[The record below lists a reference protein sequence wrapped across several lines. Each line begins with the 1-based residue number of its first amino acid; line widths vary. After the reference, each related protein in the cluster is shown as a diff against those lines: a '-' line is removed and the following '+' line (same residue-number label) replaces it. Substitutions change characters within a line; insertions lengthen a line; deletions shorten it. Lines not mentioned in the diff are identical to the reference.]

1 MAFSPLSPH
10 FVRHLPRRGRQA
22 VSFRNHFLTCPT
34 GEGVSECNELTEGE
48 INLKYSL
55 HFLSK
60 DTLMRNSSKIIFMIC
75 SILLISG
82 ICLRLALPS
91 STPLRLPQP
100 TPTQSI
106 LLLPLDSRPVCSTM
120 VQKLGALAGLNVILP
135 PKACLDNYRT
145 PSDRQKLLQW
155 LQINQ
160 SKYDYSIISA
170 DNLLH
175 GGLLAARMN
184 TATPTEEDAL
194 LKHLQQLSPAKQQAI
209 FSVIPRLL
217 VSDQLLPDRWYQY
230 QLMRYSQLADMVRI
244 TGSFALTQELRR
256 TEAKIPAKVLDKYRS
271 RYQQSDRFN
280 LGLLQLATDDRQIT
294 FGQDDASPIG
304 LPHAS
309 AVKIQSSIAA
319 QKLQQQAQLTYG
331 ADEIASLLL
340 TRYYLQQS
348 SWQPKVYLH
357 YTSPKAE
364 GADMPYMAVC
374 VGAALRNQL
383 KLMGASEASTP
394 DSADL
399 ICYVNCGNDDFRP
412 SAKQAQE
419 LQQMLDKGYKVAL
432 IDSSAN
438 FEAEELM
445 LPQLL
450 ANNVQ
455 INKLAAY
462 AAWNTF
468 SNSSGTALAQG
479 LLFCGR
485 LRQLQT
491 AGADTERLAALY
503 AANLNF
509 TAERILED
517 YYYQKLVHP
526 KLRQK
531 LEAFGINPVEL
542 ASEDKTKTEQYI
554 QGKLSLQAY
563 KLLHDNL
570 GRTPFYQ
577 QNGHSYYLR
586 DLSVG
591 TKLPWARIFEVE
603 LQVWTDTGV
612 KTE

>member
-1 MAFSPLSPH
+1 
-10 FVRHLPRRGRQA
+10 
-22 VSFRNHFLTCPT
+22 
-34 GEGVSECNELTEGE
+34 
-48 INLKYSL
+48 
-55 HFLSK
+55 
-60 DTLMRNSSKIIFMIC
+60 MRNSSKIIFIIC
-75 SILLISG
+75 TIMLISG

-91 STPLRLPQP
+91 SIPLRLAQP
-100 TPTQSI
+100 TPTQSV

-135 PKACLDNYRT
+135 PKSYLDNYQT
-145 PSDRQKLLQW
+145 PSGRQKLFPW
-155 LQINQ
+155 LQKNQ
-160 SKYDYSIISA
+160 PFYDYSIISA

-175 GGLLAARMN
+175 GGLLAARRN
-184 TATPTEEDAL
+184 TATPSEEDEL
-194 LKHLQQLSPAKQQAI
+194 LKQLRQLPITRQQAI

-230 QLMRYSQLADMVRI
+230 QLMRYSQLADIVRI

-280 LGLLQLATDDRQIT
+280 MGLLTLATDDRRIT

-304 LPHAS
+304 HAS
-309 AVKIQSSIAA
+309 AVKLQSSIAA
-319 QKLQQQAQLTYG
+319 KKLQQQAQLTYG

-340 TRYYLQQS
+340 VRYYLQQS
-348 SWQPKVYLH
+348 NWQPKVYLH
-357 YTSPKAE
+357 YASPKAE

-383 KLMGASEASTP
+383 KLIGASEVSTP

-419 LQQMLDKGYKVAL
+419 LQQMLNQGYRVAL
-432 IDSSAN
+432 VDSSAN
-438 FEAEELM
+438 FEAEELL

-450 ANNVQ
+450 ANNVP

-491 AGADTERLAALY
+491 AGADPERLAALF

-526 KLRQK
+526 QLRQN

-542 ASEDKTKTEQYI
+542 DSEDKTATEQYI

-577 QNGHSYYLR
+577 QNGQSYYLR

-591 TKLPWARIFEVE
+591 AKLPWARIFEAE
-603 LQVWTDTGV
+603 LQVWTHTGV

>member
-1 MAFSPLSPH
+1 
-10 FVRHLPRRGRQA
+10 
-22 VSFRNHFLTCPT
+22 
-34 GEGVSECNELTEGE
+34 
-48 INLKYSL
+48 
-55 HFLSK
+55 
-60 DTLMRNSSKIIFMIC
+60 MRNSSKIIFIIC
-75 SILLISG
+75 SIMLISG

-91 STPLRLPQP
+91 STPLRLKQQP
-100 TPTQSI
+100 PTQSI

-120 VQKLGALAGLNVILP
+120 VQKLGTLAGLNVILP

-155 LQINQ
+155 LQTNQ
-160 SKYDYSIISA
+160 PLYNYSIISA

-194 LKHLQQLSPAKQQAI
+194 LKQLQQFAPAKQQAI

-230 QLMRYSQLADMVRI
+230 QLMRYSQLADIVRI

-280 LGLLQLATDDRQIT
+280 MGLLKLATDDRRIT

-309 AVKIQSSIAA
+309 AVKLQSSIAA

-340 TRYYLQQS
+340 VRYYLQQS
-348 SWQPKVYLH
+348 NWQPKVYLH
-357 YTSPKAE
+357 YASPKAE
-364 GADMPYMAVC
+364 SADMPYMAVC

-383 KLMGASEASTP
+383 KLIGASEVSTP

-432 IDSSAN
+432 TAAPTLKQKSCCCRSFWHTTYKSISSPPTPPGTPSAIRQ
-438 FEAEELM
+438 A
-445 LPQLL
+445 LPWHRDCFS
-450 ANNVQ
+450 
-455 INKLAAY
+455 AA
-462 AAWNTF
+462 ACV
-468 SNSSGTALAQG
+468 S
-479 LLFCGR
+479 C
-485 LRQLQT
+485 RQ
-491 AGADTERLAALY
+491 
-503 AANLNF
+503 
-509 TAERILED
+509 
-517 YYYQKLVHP
+517 
-526 KLRQK
+526 
-531 LEAFGINPVEL
+531 
-542 ASEDKTKTEQYI
+542 
-554 QGKLSLQAY
+554 QA
-563 KLLHDNL
+563 
-570 GRTPFYQ
+570 RTPSGWQ
-577 QNGHSYYLR
+577 HS
-586 DLSVG
+586 S
-591 TKLPWARIFEVE
+591 LP
-603 LQVWTDTGV
+603 T
-612 KTE
+612 

>member
-1 MAFSPLSPH
+1 
-10 FVRHLPRRGRQA
+10 
-22 VSFRNHFLTCPT
+22 
-34 GEGVSECNELTEGE
+34 
-48 INLKYSL
+48 
-55 HFLSK
+55 
-60 DTLMRNSSKIIFMIC
+60 MRNSSKIIFIIC
-75 SILLISG
+75 TIMLISG

-91 STPLRLPQP
+91 SIPLKLKQP

-135 PKACLDNYRT
+135 PKSYLDNYQT
-145 PSDRQKLLQW
+145 PSDRQKLFPW
-155 LQINQ
+155 LQKNQ
-160 SKYDYSIISA
+160 PLYDYSIISA

-194 LKHLQQLSPAKQQAI
+194 LEQMRQLAPAKQQAI

-256 TEAKIPAKVLDKYRS
+256 TGAKIPPKVLEKYRS

-280 LGLLQLATDDRQIT
+280 LGLLKLATDDRRIT

-309 AVKIQSSIAA
+309 AVRLQSSIAA
-319 QKLQQQAQLTYG
+319 QKMQQQAQLTYG

-340 TRYYLQQS
+340 VRYYLQQS
-348 SWQPKVYLH
+348 NWQPKVYLKYASAH
-357 YTSPKAE
+357 SE

-374 VGAALRNQL
+374 VGAALHNQL
-383 KLMGASEASTP
+383 QLIGATEVTTP
-394 DSADL
+394 AAADL
-399 ICYVNCGNDDFRP
+399 ICYINCGNDDYRP

-419 LQQMLDKGYKVAL
+419 IQQLLNQGYKVAL

-438 FEAEELM
+438 FEAEELL

-450 ANNVQ
+450 AHNVQ
-455 INKLAAY
+455 INRLAAY

-485 LRQLQT
+485 LRQLLA
-491 AGADTERLAALY
+491 AGADIERLAALY

-526 KLRQK
+526 PLRQT
-531 LEAFGINPVEL
+531 LEAFGTNPVEL
-542 ASEDKTKTEQYI
+542 DSEDKTATEQYI

-563 KLLHDNL
+563 RLLHDNL

-577 QNGHSYYLR
+577 QNGQRYYLR

-591 TKLPWARIFEVE
+591 VKLPWARIFEAE
-603 LQVWTDTGV
+603 LQVCTHTGV

>member
-1 MAFSPLSPH
+1 M
-10 FVRHLPRRGRQA
+10 
-22 VSFRNHFLTCPT
+22 
-34 GEGVSECNELTEGE
+34 
-48 INLKYSL
+48 
-55 HFLSK
+55 
-60 DTLMRNSSKIIFMIC
+60 
-75 SILLISG
+75 LISG

-91 STPLRLPQP
+91 SIPLKLKQP

-135 PKACLDNYRT
+135 PKSYLDNYQT
-145 PSDRQKLLQW
+145 PSDRQKLFPW
-155 LQINQ
+155 LQKNQ
-160 SKYDYSIISA
+160 PLCDYSIISA

-184 TATPTEEDAL
+184 TATPSEEDEL
-194 LKHLQQLSPAKQQAI
+194 LKHLQELSATKRQAI

-256 TEAKIPAKVLDKYRS
+256 TEAKIPPKVLEKYRS

-280 LGLLQLATDDRQIT
+280 LGLLRLAADNILIT

-309 AVKIQSSIAA
+309 AARLQSSIAA
-319 QKLQQQAQLTYG
+319 QQKQKQAQLTYG
-331 ADEIASLLL
+331 ADEIAALLL
-340 TRYYLQQS
+340 TRYYMQQS
-348 SWQPKVYLH
+348 GWQPRVYLKYASAH
-357 YTSPKAE
+357 SE

-383 KLMGASEASTP
+383 QLIGATEVTTP
-394 DSADL
+394 AAADL
-399 ICYVNCGNDDFRP
+399 ICYVNCGNDDYRP

-419 LQQMLDKGYKVAL
+419 IQQLLNQGYKVAL
-432 IDSSAN
+432 VDSSAN
-438 FEAEELM
+438 FEAEELL

-450 ANNVQ
+450 AHNVQ
-455 INKLAAY
+455 INRLAAY

-526 KLRQK
+526 PLRQT
-531 LEAFGINPVEL
+531 LESFGTNPVEL
-542 ASEDKTKTEQYI
+542 SSADKTATEQYI

-563 KLLHDNL
+563 RLLHDNL

-577 QNGHSYYLR
+577 QNGQSYYLR

-591 TKLPWARIFEVE
+591 AKLPWARIFEVE
-603 LQVWTDTGV
+603 LQVWTDMGV

>member
-1 MAFSPLSPH
+1 
-10 FVRHLPRRGRQA
+10 
-22 VSFRNHFLTCPT
+22 
-34 GEGVSECNELTEGE
+34 
-48 INLKYSL
+48 
-55 HFLSK
+55 
-60 DTLMRNSSKIIFMIC
+60 MRNSSKTIFIICTIM
-75 SILLISG
+75 LISG

-91 STPLRLPQP
+91 STPLRLKQQP
-100 TPTQSI
+100 PTQSI

-155 LQINQ
+155 LQTNQ
-160 SKYDYSIISA
+160 PKYDYSIISA

-175 GGLLAARMN
+175 GGLLSARMN
-184 TATPTEEDAL
+184 TATPSEEDEL
-194 LKHLQQLSPAKQQAI
+194 LEQLPITRQQAI

-256 TEAKIPAKVLDKYRS
+256 TEAKIPPKVLEKYRS

-280 LGLLQLATDDRQIT
+280 LGLLKLATDDRRIT

-309 AVKIQSSIAA
+309 AVRLQSSIAA
-319 QKLQQQAQLTYG
+319 QKMQQQAQLTYG

-340 TRYYLQQS
+340 VRYYLQQS
-348 SWQPKVYLH
+348 NWQPKVYL
-357 YTSPKAE
+357 YYASPKAE
-364 GADMPYMAVC
+364 SADMPYMAVC

-399 ICYVNCGNDDFRP
+399 ICYINCGNDDFRP

-419 LQQMLDKGYKVAL
+419 LKQMLDQGYKVAL

-438 FEAEELM
+438 FEAEELL

-450 ANNVQ
+450 AHNVQ
-455 INKLAAY
+455 INRLAAY

-485 LRQLQT
+485 LRQLQA
-491 AGADTERLAALY
+491 AGAAADQLAALY

-526 KLRQK
+526 QLRQT
-531 LEAFGINPVEL
+531 LEAFGTNPVEL
-542 ASEDKTKTEQYI
+542 DSEDKTATEQYI

-563 KLLHDNL
+563 RLLHDNL

-577 QNGHSYYLR
+577 QNGQSYYLR

-591 TKLPWARIFEVE
+591 AKLPWARIFEVE
-603 LQVWTDTGV
+603 LQVWTHTGV

>member
-1 MAFSPLSPH
+1 
-10 FVRHLPRRGRQA
+10 
-22 VSFRNHFLTCPT
+22 
-34 GEGVSECNELTEGE
+34 
-48 INLKYSL
+48 
-55 HFLSK
+55 
-60 DTLMRNSSKIIFMIC
+60 MRNSSKIIFIIC

-91 STPLRLPQP
+91 STPLRLTQP

-145 PSDRQKLLQW
+145 PSDRQKLLKW
-155 LQINQ
+155 LQTNQ
-160 SKYDYSIISA
+160 AKYDYSIISA

-184 TATPTEEDAL
+184 TATPAEEDAL
-194 LKHLQQLSPAKQQAI
+194 LKQLQQLSPTKQQAI

-280 LGLLQLATDDRQIT
+280 LGLLKLATDNRQIT

-309 AVKIQSSIAA
+309 AVRLQSSIAA

-348 SWQPKVYLH
+348 GWQTKVYLH
-357 YTSPKAE
+357 YASPQAE

-383 KLMGASEASTP
+383 KLIGASEVSTP

-399 ICYVNCGNDDFRP
+399 ICYINCGNDDFRP
-412 SAKQAQE
+412 SAKQALE

-432 IDSSAN
+432 VDSSAN
-438 FEAEELM
+438 FEAEELL

-450 ANNVQ
+450 AHNVQ

-485 LRQLQT
+485 LRQLQA
-491 AGADTERLAALY
+491 AGAAADRLAALY

-526 KLRQK
+526 KLRQT
-531 LEAFGINPVEL
+531 LESFSTNPVEL
-542 ASEDKTKTEQYI
+542 DSEDKTATEQYI
-554 QGKLSLQAY
+554 QGKLSLQSY

-577 QNGHSYYLR
+577 QNGQSYYLS

-591 TKLPWARIFEVE
+591 AKLPWARIFEAE
-603 LQVWTDTGV
+603 LQVWTHTGL

>member
-1 MAFSPLSPH
+1 M
-10 FVRHLPRRGRQA
+10 
-22 VSFRNHFLTCPT
+22 
-34 GEGVSECNELTEGE
+34 
-48 INLKYSL
+48 
-55 HFLSK
+55 
-60 DTLMRNSSKIIFMIC
+60 
-75 SILLISG
+75 LISG

-91 STPLRLPQP
+91 STPLRLTQQP
-100 TPTQSI
+100 PTQSI

-135 PKACLDNYRT
+135 PKTCLDNYRT

-155 LQINQ
+155 LQTNQ
-160 SKYDYSIISA
+160 PKYDYSIISA

-184 TATPTEEDAL
+184 TATPAEEDAL
-194 LKHLQQLSPAKQQAI
+194 LKQLQQLSPTKQQAI

-280 LGLLQLATDDRQIT
+280 LGLLKLATDARQIT

-309 AVKIQSSIAA
+309 AVRLQSSIAA

-348 SWQPKVYLH
+348 GWQPKVYLH
-357 YTSPKAE
+357 YTSSKAE

-383 KLMGASEASTP
+383 KLIGASEASTP

-399 ICYVNCGNDDFRP
+399 ICYINCGNDDFRP

-419 LQQMLDKGYKVAL
+419 LQQMLDQGYKVAL

-438 FEAEELM
+438 FEAEELL

-450 ANNVQ
+450 AHNVQ

-485 LRQLQT
+485 LRQLQA
-491 AGADTERLAALY
+491 AGAAADRLAALF

-526 KLRQK
+526 QLRQK

-542 ASEDKTKTEQYI
+542 DSEDKTATEQYI

-577 QNGHSYYLR
+577 QNGQSYYLS

-591 TKLPWARIFEVE
+591 AKLPWARIFEVE

>member
-1 MAFSPLSPH
+1 
-10 FVRHLPRRGRQA
+10 
-22 VSFRNHFLTCPT
+22 
-34 GEGVSECNELTEGE
+34 
-48 INLKYSL
+48 
-55 HFLSK
+55 
-60 DTLMRNSSKIIFMIC
+60 MRNLSKIIFIIC
-75 SILLISG
+75 TIMLISG
-82 ICLRLALPS
+82 IYLRLSLPS
-91 STPLRLPQP
+91 STPLKLAQP
-100 TPTQSI
+100 KATQSV

-120 VQKLGALAGLNVILP
+120 VQKLGALADLNVILP
-135 PKACLDNYRT
+135 PKSYLDNYQT
-145 PSDRQKLLQW
+145 PSDRQKLFQW
-155 LQINQ
+155 LQTNQ
-160 SKYDYSIISA
+160 LLCDYSIISA

-184 TATPTEEDAL
+184 TATPSEEDEL
-194 LKHLQQLSPAKQQAI
+194 LKHLQELSATKRQAI

-230 QLMRYSQLADMVRI
+230 QLMRYSQLADMLRI

-256 TEAKIPAKVLDKYRS
+256 TEAKIPPKVLEKYRS

-280 LGLLQLATDDRQIT
+280 LGLLRLAADNILIT

-309 AVKIQSSIAA
+309 AARLQSSIAA
-319 QKLQQQAQLTYG
+319 QQKQKQAQLTYG
-331 ADEIASLLL
+331 ADEIAVLLL
-340 TRYYLQQS
+340 TRYYMQQS
-348 SWQPKVYLH
+348 GWQPRVYLKYASAH
-357 YTSPKAE
+357 SE

-383 KLMGASEASTP
+383 QLIGATEVTTP
-394 DSADL
+394 AAADL
-399 ICYVNCGNDDFRP
+399 ICYVNCGNDDYRP

-419 LQQMLDKGYKVAL
+419 IQQLLNQGYKVAL
-432 IDSSAN
+432 VDSSAN
-438 FEAEELM
+438 FEAEELL

-455 INKLAAY
+455 VNKLAAY

-485 LRQLQT
+485 LRQLQA
-491 AGADTERLAALY
+491 AGADTERLVALF

-526 KLRQK
+526 QLRQK

-542 ASEDKTKTEQYI
+542 DSEDKTATEQYI

-577 QNGHSYYLR
+577 QNGQSYYLR

-591 TKLPWARIFEVE
+591 AKLPWARIFEVE

>member
-1 MAFSPLSPH
+1 
-10 FVRHLPRRGRQA
+10 
-22 VSFRNHFLTCPT
+22 
-34 GEGVSECNELTEGE
+34 
-48 INLKYSL
+48 
-55 HFLSK
+55 
-60 DTLMRNSSKIIFMIC
+60 MRNLSKIILIIC
-75 SILLISG
+75 SILLVTG
-82 ICLRLALPS
+82 LCLHQALPS
-91 STPLRLPQP
+91 SIPLKLKQP

-135 PKACLDNYRT
+135 PKSYLDNYQT
-145 PSDRQKLLQW
+145 PSDRQKLFPW
-155 LQINQ
+155 LQKNQ
-160 SKYDYSIISA
+160 PLYDCSIISA
-170 DNLLH
+170 DNLLY

-184 TATPTEEDAL
+184 TATPSEEDAL
-194 LKHLQQLSPAKQQAI
+194 LKQLQELPRTRQQAI

-217 VSDQLLPDRWYQY
+217 VSDQLLPDRCYQY
-230 QLMRYSQLADMVRI
+230 QLMRYSQLADIVRI

-271 RYQQSDRFN
+271 RYQQSDHFN
-280 LGLLQLATDDRQIT
+280 MGLLTLATDDRRIT

-309 AVKIQSSIAA
+309 AVKLQSSIAA
-319 QKLQQQAQLTYG
+319 KKLQQQAQLTYG

-340 TRYYLQQS
+340 VRYYLQQS
-348 SWQPKVYLH
+348 NWQPNVYLH
-357 YTSPKAE
+357 YASPKAE
-364 GADMPYMAVC
+364 SADMPYMAVC

-383 KLMGASEASTP
+383 KLIGASEVSTP

-419 LQQMLDKGYKVAL
+419 LQQMLDQGYRVAL
-432 IDSSAN
+432 VDSSAN
-438 FEAEELM
+438 FEAEELL

-450 ANNVQ
+450 ANNVP

-491 AGADTERLAALY
+491 AGAAPERLAALF

-526 KLRQK
+526 QLRQT
-531 LEAFGINPVEL
+531 LEAFGTNPVEL
-542 ASEDKTKTEQYI
+542 DSEDKTATEQYI

-570 GRTPFYQ
+570 GRTSFYQ
-577 QNGHSYYLR
+577 QNGQSYYLR

-591 TKLPWARIFEVE
+591 AKLPWARIFEVE
-603 LQVWTDTGV
+603 LQVWTHTGV

>member
-1 MAFSPLSPH
+1 
-10 FVRHLPRRGRQA
+10 
-22 VSFRNHFLTCPT
+22 
-34 GEGVSECNELTEGE
+34 
-48 INLKYSL
+48 
-55 HFLSK
+55 
-60 DTLMRNSSKIIFMIC
+60 MRNSSKIIFIIC

-91 STPLRLPQP
+91 STPLRLKQP
-100 TPTQSI
+100 APTQSI

-155 LQINQ
+155 LQTNQ
-160 SKYDYSIISA
+160 PKYDYSIISA

-184 TATPTEEDAL
+184 TATPSEEDEL
-194 LKHLQQLSPAKQQAI
+194 LEQLPITRQQAI

-256 TEAKIPAKVLDKYRS
+256 TEAKIPPKVLEKYRS

-280 LGLLQLATDDRQIT
+280 LGLLKLATDDRRIT

-309 AVKIQSSIAA
+309 AVKLQSSIAA

-340 TRYYLQQS
+340 VRYYLQQS
-348 SWQPKVYLH
+348 NWQPKVYLH
-357 YTSPKAE
+357 YASPKAE

-383 KLMGASEASTP
+383 KLIGASEVSTP

-419 LQQMLDKGYKVAL
+419 LQQMLDQDYKVAL
-432 IDSSAN
+432 IDSSTN
-438 FEAEELM
+438 FEAEELL

-450 ANNVQ
+450 ANNVP

-491 AGADTERLAALY
+491 AGADPERLAALF

-526 KLRQK
+526 QLRQT
-531 LEAFGINPVEL
+531 LEAFGTNPVEL
-542 ASEDKTKTEQYI
+542 DSEDKTATEQYI

-577 QNGHSYYLR
+577 QNGQSYYLR

-591 TKLPWARIFEVE
+591 AKLPWARIFEVE

>member
-1 MAFSPLSPH
+1 M
-10 FVRHLPRRGRQA
+10 
-22 VSFRNHFLTCPT
+22 
-34 GEGVSECNELTEGE
+34 
-48 INLKYSL
+48 
-55 HFLSK
+55 
-60 DTLMRNSSKIIFMIC
+60 
-75 SILLISG
+75 LISG

-91 STPLRLPQP
+91 SIPLKLKQP

-135 PKACLDNYRT
+135 PKSYLDNYQT
-145 PSDRQKLLQW
+145 PSDRQKLFPW
-155 LQINQ
+155 LQKNQ
-160 SKYDYSIISA
+160 LLCDYSIISA

-184 TATPTEEDAL
+184 TATPSEEDEL
-194 LKHLQQLSPAKQQAI
+194 LKQLRQLPITRQQAI

-256 TEAKIPAKVLDKYRS
+256 TEAKIPPKVLEKYRS

-280 LGLLQLATDDRQIT
+280 LGLLKLATDDRRIT

-309 AVKIQSSIAA
+309 AVKLQSSIAA
-319 QKLQQQAQLTYG
+319 QKLQQQAQFTYG

-340 TRYYLQQS
+340 VRYYLQQS
-348 SWQPKVYLH
+348 NWQPKVYLH
-357 YTSPKAE
+357 YASPKAE
-364 GADMPYMAVC
+364 GTDMPYMAVC

-383 KLMGASEASTP
+383 QLLGATEVTTP
-394 DSADL
+394 AAADL
-399 ICYVNCGNDDFRP
+399 ICYINCGNDDYRP

-419 LQQMLDKGYKVAL
+419 IQQLLDQGYKVAL

-438 FEAEELM
+438 FEAEELL

-450 ANNVQ
+450 ANNVP

-491 AGADTERLAALY
+491 AGADTERLAALF

-526 KLRQK
+526 QLRQK

-542 ASEDKTKTEQYI
+542 DSEDKTATEQYI

-577 QNGHSYYLR
+577 QNGQSYYLR

-591 TKLPWARIFEVE
+591 AKLPWARIFEVE
-603 LQVWTDTGV
+603 LQVWTHTGV

>member
-1 MAFSPLSPH
+1 
-10 FVRHLPRRGRQA
+10 
-22 VSFRNHFLTCPT
+22 
-34 GEGVSECNELTEGE
+34 
-48 INLKYSL
+48 
-55 HFLSK
+55 
-60 DTLMRNSSKIIFMIC
+60 MRNSSKKILIIC
-75 SILLISG
+75 SILLVAG
-82 ICLRLALPS
+82 ICLRLSLPS
-91 STPLRLPQP
+91 STPHQLKQP
-100 TPTQSI
+100 EPTQSI

-135 PKACLDNYRT
+135 PKSYLDNYQT
-145 PSDRQKLLQW
+145 PSDRQKLFKW
-155 LQINQ
+155 LQTNQ
-160 SKYDYSIISA
+160 PSYDYSIISA

-184 TATPTEEDAL
+184 TATPAAEDSL
-194 LKHLQQLSPAKQQAI
+194 LQNLQQLSTTKQQAI

-256 TEAKIPAKVLDKYRS
+256 TEAKIPVKVLDKYRS

-280 LGLLQLATDDRQIT
+280 LGLLRLATDNRLIT

-309 AVKIQSSIAA
+309 AVRLQSSITA
-319 QKLQQQAQLTYG
+319 QQKQKQAQLTYG
-331 ADEIASLLL
+331 ADEIAALLL

-348 SWQPKVYLH
+348 GWQPKIYLQ
-357 YTSPKAE
+357 YASPHTEA
-364 GADMPYMAVC
+364 ADMPYMAVC
-374 VGAALRNQL
+374 VGAALRKQL
-383 KLMGASEASTP
+383 KLIGASEVSTP
-394 DSADL
+394 DIADL
-399 ICYVNCGNDDFRP
+399 ICYINCGNDDYRP

-419 LQQMLDKGYKVAL
+419 IQQLLDQGYKVAL
-432 IDSSAN
+432 VDSSAN
-438 FEAEELM
+438 FEAEELL

-450 ANNVQ
+450 AHNVQ
-455 INKLAAY
+455 INRLAAY

-485 LRQLQT
+485 LRQLQA

-526 KLRQK
+526 PLRQT
-531 LEAFGINPVEL
+531 LESFGTNPVEL
-542 ASEDKTKTEQYI
+542 SSADKTATEQYI

-563 KLLHDNL
+563 RLLHDNL

-577 QNGHSYYLR
+577 QNGQSYYLR

-591 TKLPWARIFEVE
+591 AKLPWARIFEVE
-603 LQVWTDTGV
+603 LQVWTYTGV

>member
-1 MAFSPLSPH
+1 
-10 FVRHLPRRGRQA
+10 
-22 VSFRNHFLTCPT
+22 
-34 GEGVSECNELTEGE
+34 
-48 INLKYSL
+48 
-55 HFLSK
+55 
-60 DTLMRNSSKIIFMIC
+60 MRNSSKIILTIC
-75 SILLISG
+75 SILLVAG
-82 ICLRLALPS
+82 ICLRLSLPS
-91 STPLRLPQP
+91 STPYQLKQP
-100 TPTQSI
+100 EATQSV

-120 VQKLGALAGLNVILP
+120 VQKLGTLTGLNVILP
-135 PKACLDNYRT
+135 PKSYLDNYQT
-145 PSDRQKLLQW
+145 PSDRQKLFQW
-155 LQINQ
+155 LQTNQ
-160 SKYDYSIISA
+160 LLCDYSIISA

-184 TATPTEEDAL
+184 TATPSEEDEL
-194 LKHLQQLSPAKQQAI
+194 LKQLQELPITKQQAI

-280 LGLLQLATDDRQIT
+280 LGLLKLATDDRQIT

-309 AVKIQSSIAA
+309 AVRLQSNITA
-319 QKLQQQAQLTYG
+319 QQKQAQLTYG
-331 ADEIASLLL
+331 ADEIAALLL

-348 SWQPKVYLH
+348 GWQPRVYLH
-357 YTSPKAE
+357 YASPEAE

-383 KLMGASEASTP
+383 QLLGATEVTTP
-394 DSADL
+394 AAADL
-399 ICYVNCGNDDFRP
+399 ICYINCGNDDYRP
-412 SAKQAQE
+412 SAKQAQKI
-419 LQQMLDKGYKVAL
+419 QQLLDQGYKVAL
-432 IDSSAN
+432 VDSSAN
-438 FEAEELM
+438 FEAEELL

-450 ANNVQ
+450 AHNVQ
-455 INKLAAY
+455 INRLAAY

-485 LRQLQT
+485 LRQLQ
-491 AGADTERLAALY
+491 AADADTDRLAALY

-526 KLRQK
+526 KLRQT
-531 LEAFGINPVEL
+531 LEAFGTNPVEL
-542 ASEDKTKTEQYI
+542 DSEDKTATEQYI

-577 QNGHSYYLR
+577 QNGQSYYLR

-591 TKLPWARIFEVE
+591 IKLPWARIFEVE
-603 LQVWTDTGV
+603 LQVWTHTGV

>member
-1 MAFSPLSPH
+1 
-10 FVRHLPRRGRQA
+10 
-22 VSFRNHFLTCPT
+22 
-34 GEGVSECNELTEGE
+34 
-48 INLKYSL
+48 
-55 HFLSK
+55 
-60 DTLMRNSSKIIFMIC
+60 MRNSSKILFIIC

-82 ICLRLALPS
+82 ICLRLSLPS
-91 STPLRLPQP
+91 STPLQLAQP
-100 TPTQSI
+100 TPMQSV

-120 VQKLGALAGLNVILP
+120 VQKLGTLAGLNVILP
-135 PKACLDNYRT
+135 PKSYLDNYQT
-145 PSDRQKLLQW
+145 PSDRQKLFPW
-155 LQINQ
+155 LQKNQ
-160 SKYDYSIISA
+160 PLCDYSIISA

-175 GGLLAARMN
+175 GGLLATRMN
-184 TATPTEEDAL
+184 TATPSEEDEL
-194 LKHLQQLSPAKQQAI
+194 LKQLRQLPITRQQAI

-230 QLMRYSQLADMVRI
+230 QLMRYSQLADIVRI

-256 TEAKIPAKVLDKYRS
+256 TEAKIPPKVLEKYRS

-280 LGLLQLATDDRQIT
+280 IGLLTLATDDRRIT

-309 AVKIQSSIAA
+309 AVKLQSSIAA

-340 TRYYLQQS
+340 VRYYLQQS
-348 SWQPKVYLH
+348 NWQPKVYLH
-357 YTSPKAE
+357 YASPKAE
-364 GADMPYMAVC
+364 SADMPYMAVC

-383 KLMGASEASTP
+383 KLIGASEVSTP

-419 LQQMLDKGYKVAL
+419 LQQMLNQGYRVAL
-432 IDSSAN
+432 VDSSAN
-438 FEAEELM
+438 FEAKELL

-450 ANNVQ
+450 ANNVP

-485 LRQLQT
+485 LRQLQA
-491 AGADTERLAALY
+491 AGAAADQLAALY

-526 KLRQK
+526 PLRQT
-531 LEAFGINPVEL
+531 LESFGTNPVEL
-542 ASEDKTKTEQYI
+542 DSEDKTATGQYI

-570 GRTPFYQ
+570 GRTPFYR

-591 TKLPWARIFEVE
+591 AKLPWARIFEAE
-603 LQVWTDTGV
+603 LQVWTHTGV
-612 KTE
+612 TAE

>member
-1 MAFSPLSPH
+1 
-10 FVRHLPRRGRQA
+10 
-22 VSFRNHFLTCPT
+22 
-34 GEGVSECNELTEGE
+34 
-48 INLKYSL
+48 
-55 HFLSK
+55 
-60 DTLMRNSSKIIFMIC
+60 MRNSSKIIFIVC
-75 SILLISG
+75 SILLIAG
-82 ICLRLALPS
+82 ICLRLSLPS
-91 STPLRLPQP
+91 STPLKLAQP
-100 TPTQSI
+100 KATQSI

-120 VQKLGALAGLNVILP
+120 VQKLGALASLNVILP
-135 PKACLDNYRT
+135 PKSYLDNYQT
-145 PSDRQKLLQW
+145 PSDRQKLFQW
-155 LQINQ
+155 LQTNQ
-160 SKYDYSIISA
+160 PLYDYSIISA

-184 TATPTEEDAL
+184 TATPKEEDEL
-194 LKHLQQLSPAKQQAI
+194 LKHLQELSATKRQAI

-244 TGSFALTQELRR
+244 TGSFAPTQELRR
-256 TEAKIPAKVLDKYRS
+256 TEAKIPAKVLDKYRG

-280 LGLLQLATDDRQIT
+280 LGLLKLATVDRQIT

-309 AVKIQSSIAA
+309 AVKLQSNIAA
-319 QKLQQQAQLTYG
+319 QKQKQAQLTYG
-331 ADEIASLLL
+331 ADEIAALLL

-348 SWQPKVYLH
+348 GWQPRVYLKYASAH
-357 YTSPKAE
+357 SE

-383 KLMGASEASTP
+383 QLIGATEVTTP
-394 DSADL
+394 AAADL
-399 ICYVNCGNDDFRP
+399 ICYINCGNDDYRP

-419 LQQMLDKGYKVAL
+419 IQQLLDQGYKVAL
-432 IDSSAN
+432 VDSSAN
-438 FEAEELM
+438 FEADELL

-450 ANNVQ
+450 AHNVQ
-455 INKLAAY
+455 INRLAAY

-485 LRQLQT
+485 LRQLQ
-491 AGADTERLAALY
+491 AADADTDRLAALY
-503 AANLNF
+503 AANLRF

-526 KLRQK
+526 PLRQT
-531 LEAFGINPVEL
+531 LESFGTNPVEL
-542 ASEDKTKTEQYI
+542 SSADKTATEQYI

-577 QNGHSYYLR
+577 QNGQSYYLR

-591 TKLPWARIFEVE
+591 IKLPWARIFEVE
-603 LQVWTDTGV
+603 LQVWTHTGV

>member
-1 MAFSPLSPH
+1 
-10 FVRHLPRRGRQA
+10 
-22 VSFRNHFLTCPT
+22 
-34 GEGVSECNELTEGE
+34 
-48 INLKYSL
+48 
-55 HFLSK
+55 
-60 DTLMRNSSKIIFMIC
+60 MRNSSKIIFIIC

-82 ICLRLALPS
+82 ICLRLSLPS
-91 STPLRLPQP
+91 STPLQLAQP
-100 TPTQSI
+100 KATQSV

-135 PKACLDNYRT
+135 PKSYLDNYQT
-145 PSDRQKLLQW
+145 PSDRQKLFPW
-155 LQINQ
+155 LQKNQ
-160 SKYDYSIISA
+160 LLCDYSIISA

-184 TATPTEEDAL
+184 TATPSEEDAL
-194 LKHLQQLSPAKQQAI
+194 LKHLQELSATKRQAI

-256 TEAKIPAKVLDKYRS
+256 TEAKIPPKVLEKYRS

-280 LGLLQLATDDRQIT
+280 LGLLKLATDDRRIT

-309 AVKIQSSIAA
+309 AVKLQSSIAA
-319 QKLQQQAQLTYG
+319 QKLQQQAQFTYG

-340 TRYYLQQS
+340 VRYYLQQS
-348 SWQPKVYLH
+348 NWQPKVYLH
-357 YTSPKAE
+357 YASPKAE

-383 KLMGASEASTP
+383 KLIGASEVSTP

-419 LQQMLDKGYKVAL
+419 LQQMLNQGYRVAL
-432 IDSSAN
+432 VDSSAN
-438 FEAEELM
+438 FEAEELL

-450 ANNVQ
+450 ANNVP

-491 AGADTERLAALY
+491 ADADPEQLSALF

-509 TAERILED
+509 TAEHILED

-526 KLRQK
+526 QLRQT
-531 LEAFGINPVEL
+531 LEAFGTNPVEL
-542 ASEDKTKTEQYI
+542 DSEDKTATEQYI

-577 QNGHSYYLR
+577 QNGQSYYLR

-591 TKLPWARIFEVE
+591 AKLPWARIFEVE
-603 LQVWTDTGV
+603 LQVWTYTGV

>member
-1 MAFSPLSPH
+1 
-10 FVRHLPRRGRQA
+10 
-22 VSFRNHFLTCPT
+22 
-34 GEGVSECNELTEGE
+34 
-48 INLKYSL
+48 
-55 HFLSK
+55 
-60 DTLMRNSSKIIFMIC
+60 MRNSSKIILIIC
-75 SILLISG
+75 SILLVTG
-82 ICLRLALPS
+82 LCLHQALPS
-91 STPLRLPQP
+91 SIPLRLAQP
-100 TPTQSI
+100 TPTQSV

-135 PKACLDNYRT
+135 PKSYLDNYQT
-145 PSDRQKLLQW
+145 PSDRQKLFPW
-155 LQINQ
+155 LQKNQ
-160 SKYDYSIISA
+160 PLYDYSIISA

-175 GGLLAARMN
+175 GGLLATRMN
-184 TATPTEEDAL
+184 TATPSEEDEL
-194 LKHLQQLSPAKQQAI
+194 LKQLRQLPITRQQAI

-230 QLMRYSQLADMVRI
+230 QLMRYSQLADIVRI

-280 LGLLQLATDDRQIT
+280 MGLLTLATNDRRIT

-309 AVKIQSSIAA
+309 AVKLQSSIAA

-340 TRYYLQQS
+340 VRYYLQQS
-348 SWQPKVYLH
+348 NWQPKVYLH
-357 YTSPKAE
+357 YASPKAE
-364 GADMPYMAVC
+364 SADMPYMAVC

-383 KLMGASEASTP
+383 KLIGASEVSTP

-419 LQQMLDKGYKVAL
+419 LQQMLNQGYRVAL
-432 IDSSAN
+432 VDSSAN
-438 FEAEELM
+438 FEAEELL

-450 ANNVQ
+450 ANNVP

-491 AGADTERLAALY
+491 AGADPERLAALF

-526 KLRQK
+526 QLRQT
-531 LEAFGINPVEL
+531 LEAFGTNPVEL
-542 ASEDKTKTEQYI
+542 DSEDKTATEQYI

-570 GRTPFYQ
+570 GRTSFYQ
-577 QNGHSYYLR
+577 QNGQSYYLR

-591 TKLPWARIFEVE
+591 AKLPWARIFEVE
-603 LQVWTDTGV
+603 LQVWTHTGV
-612 KTE
+612 TAE

>member
-1 MAFSPLSPH
+1 
-10 FVRHLPRRGRQA
+10 
-22 VSFRNHFLTCPT
+22 
-34 GEGVSECNELTEGE
+34 
-48 INLKYSL
+48 
-55 HFLSK
+55 
-60 DTLMRNSSKIIFMIC
+60 MRNSSKIIFIIC
-75 SILLISG
+75 TIMLISG

-91 STPLRLPQP
+91 SIPLKLKQP

-135 PKACLDNYRT
+135 PKACLDNYQT
-145 PSDRQKLLQW
+145 PSDRQKLFPW
-155 LQINQ
+155 LQKNQ
-160 SKYDYSIISA
+160 LLCDYSIISA

-184 TATPTEEDAL
+184 TATPSEEDEL
-194 LKHLQQLSPAKQQAI
+194 LKQLRHLPITRQQAI

-280 LGLLQLATDDRQIT
+280 LGLLKLATDDRRIT
-294 FGQDDASPIG
+294 FGQDDASLIG

-309 AVKIQSSIAA
+309 AVKLQSSIAA
-319 QKLQQQAQLTYG
+319 QKLQQQAQFTYG

-340 TRYYLQQS
+340 VRYYLQQS
-348 SWQPKVYLH
+348 NWQPKVYLH
-357 YTSPKAE
+357 YASPKAE

-383 KLMGASEASTP
+383 QLLGATEVTTP
-394 DSADL
+394 AAADL
-399 ICYVNCGNDDFRP
+399 ICYINCGNDDYRP

-419 LQQMLDKGYKVAL
+419 IQQLLNQGYKVAL

-438 FEAEELM
+438 FEAEELL

-450 ANNVQ
+450 AHNVQ
-455 INKLAAY
+455 INRLAAY

-485 LRQLQT
+485 LRQLQA

-526 KLRQK
+526 PLRQT

-542 ASEDKTKTEQYI
+542 DSEDKTATEQYI

-577 QNGHSYYLR
+577 QNGQSYYLR

-591 TKLPWARIFEVE
+591 AKLPWARIFEAE
-603 LQVWTDTGV
+603 LQVWTYTGV

>member
-1 MAFSPLSPH
+1 
-10 FVRHLPRRGRQA
+10 
-22 VSFRNHFLTCPT
+22 
-34 GEGVSECNELTEGE
+34 
-48 INLKYSL
+48 
-55 HFLSK
+55 
-60 DTLMRNSSKIIFMIC
+60 MRNSSKIIFIIC
-75 SILLISG
+75 TIMLISD
-82 ICLRLALPS
+82 IYLRLSLPS
-91 STPLRLPQP
+91 STPLQLAQP
-100 TPTQSI
+100 TSTQSV

-120 VQKLGALAGLNVILP
+120 VQKLGTLAGLNVILP
-135 PKACLDNYRT
+135 PKSYLDNYQT
-145 PSDRQKLLQW
+145 PSDRQKLFQW
-155 LQINQ
+155 LQTNQ
-160 SKYDYSIISA
+160 LLCDYSIISA

-184 TATPTEEDAL
+184 TATPSEEDEL
-194 LKHLQQLSPAKQQAI
+194 LKQLQELPITKQQAI

-280 LGLLQLATDDRQIT
+280 LGLLKLATDDRQIT

-309 AVKIQSSIAA
+309 AVRLQSSITA
-319 QKLQQQAQLTYG
+319 QQKQKQAQLTYG
-331 ADEIASLLL
+331 ADEIATMLL

-348 SWQPKVYLH
+348 GWQPKVYLH
-357 YTSPKAE
+357 YASPEAE
-364 GADMPYMAVC
+364 GTDMPYMAVC

-383 KLMGASEASTP
+383 KLMGASEVSTP

-399 ICYVNCGNDDFRP
+399 ICYVNCGNDDYRP

-419 LQQMLDKGYKVAL
+419 IQQLLDQGYKIAL
-432 IDSSAN
+432 VDSSAN
-438 FEAEELM
+438 FEAEELL

-455 INKLAAY
+455 VNKLAAY

-485 LRQLQT
+485 LRQLQ
-491 AGADTERLAALY
+491 AADADTDRLAALY

-526 KLRQK
+526 KLRQT
-531 LEAFGINPVEL
+531 LEAFGTNPVEL
-542 ASEDKTKTEQYI
+542 DSEDKTATEQYI

-577 QNGHSYYLR
+577 QNGQSYYLR

-591 TKLPWARIFEVE
+591 AKLPWARIFEAE
-603 LQVWTDTGV
+603 LQVWTHTGL

>member
-1 MAFSPLSPH
+1 
-10 FVRHLPRRGRQA
+10 
-22 VSFRNHFLTCPT
+22 
-34 GEGVSECNELTEGE
+34 
-48 INLKYSL
+48 
-55 HFLSK
+55 
-60 DTLMRNSSKIIFMIC
+60 MRNSSKIIFIIC

-82 ICLRLALPS
+82 ICLRLVLPS
-91 STPLRLPQP
+91 STPLRLKQQP
-100 TPTQSI
+100 PTQSI

-155 LQINQ
+155 LQTNQ
-160 SKYDYSIISA
+160 PKYDYSIISA

-175 GGLLAARMN
+175 GGLLSARMN
-184 TATPTEEDAL
+184 TATPSEEDEL
-194 LKHLQQLSPAKQQAI
+194 LEQLPITRQQAI

-256 TEAKIPAKVLDKYRS
+256 TEAKIPPKVLEKYRS

-280 LGLLQLATDDRQIT
+280 LGLLKLATDDRRIT

-309 AVKIQSSIAA
+309 AVKLQSSIAA

-340 TRYYLQQS
+340 VRYYLQQS
-348 SWQPKVYLH
+348 NWQPKVYLH
-357 YTSPKAE
+357 YASPKAE

-383 KLMGASEASTP
+383 KLIGASEVSTP

-419 LQQMLDKGYKVAL
+419 LQQMLDQDYKVAL
-432 IDSSAN
+432 IDSSTN
-438 FEAEELM
+438 FEAEELL

-450 ANNVQ
+450 ANNVP

-491 AGADTERLAALY
+491 AGADPERLATLF

-526 KLRQK
+526 QLRQT
-531 LEAFGINPVEL
+531 LEAFGTNPVEL
-542 ASEDKTKTEQYI
+542 DSEDKTATEQYI

-577 QNGHSYYLR
+577 QNGQSYYLR

-591 TKLPWARIFEVE
+591 AKLPWARIFEVE

>member
-1 MAFSPLSPH
+1 M
-10 FVRHLPRRGRQA
+10 
-22 VSFRNHFLTCPT
+22 
-34 GEGVSECNELTEGE
+34 
-48 INLKYSL
+48 
-55 HFLSK
+55 
-60 DTLMRNSSKIIFMIC
+60 
-75 SILLISG
+75 LISG

-91 STPLRLPQP
+91 STPLRLKQQP
-100 TPTQSI
+100 PTQSI

-155 LQINQ
+155 LQTNQ
-160 SKYDYSIISA
+160 PKYDYSIISA
-170 DNLLH
+170 V
-175 GGLLAARMN
+175 
-184 TATPTEEDAL
+184 
-194 LKHLQQLSPAKQQAI
+194 

-280 LGLLQLATDDRQIT
+280 LGMLKLATDDRRIT

-309 AVKIQSSIAA
+309 AVRLQSSIAA

-357 YTSPKAE
+357 YASPKAE

-383 KLMGASEASTP
+383 KLVGASEASTP

-399 ICYVNCGNDDFRP
+399 ICYINCGNDDFRP

-438 FEAEELM
+438 FEAEELL

-450 ANNVQ
+450 AHNVQ

-468 SNSSGTALAQG
+468 SNSSGSTLRCQPELHGRTYPRG
-479 LLFCGR
+479 LL
-485 LRQLQT
+485 LSK
-491 AGADTERLAALY
+491 AGASP
-503 AANLNF
+503 
-509 TAERILED
+509 TA
-517 YYYQKLVHP
+517 
-526 KLRQK
+526 
-531 LEAFGINPVEL
+531 
-542 ASEDKTKTEQYI
+542 TKIGSLWYKSRRAEQ
-554 QGKLSLQAY
+554 
-563 KLLHDNL
+563 
-570 GRTPFYQ
+570 R
-577 QNGHSYYLR
+577 R
-586 DLSVG
+586 
-591 TKLPWARIFEVE
+591 
-603 LQVWTDTGV
+603 
-612 KTE
+612 

>member
-1 MAFSPLSPH
+1 
-10 FVRHLPRRGRQA
+10 
-22 VSFRNHFLTCPT
+22 
-34 GEGVSECNELTEGE
+34 
-48 INLKYSL
+48 
-55 HFLSK
+55 
-60 DTLMRNSSKIIFMIC
+60 MRNSSKILFIIC
-75 SILLISG
+75 SIMLISG

-91 STPLRLPQP
+91 SIPLKLKQP

-135 PKACLDNYRT
+135 PKSYLDNYQT
-145 PSDRQKLLQW
+145 PSDRQKLFPW
-155 LQINQ
+155 LQKNQ
-160 SKYDYSIISA
+160 LLCDYSIISA

-184 TATPTEEDAL
+184 TATPSEEDEL
-194 LKHLQQLSPAKQQAI
+194 LKQLRQLPITRQQAI

-244 TGSFALTQELRR
+244 TDSFALTQELRR
-256 TEAKIPAKVLDKYRS
+256 TEAKIPPKVLEKYRS

-280 LGLLQLATDDRQIT
+280 LGLLKLATDDRRIT

-309 AVKIQSSIAA
+309 AVKLQSSIAA

-340 TRYYLQQS
+340 TRYYLEQS
-348 SWQPKVYLH
+348 NWQPKVYLH
-357 YTSPKAE
+357 YASPKAE

-383 KLMGASEASTP
+383 QLLGATEVTTP
-394 DSADL
+394 AAADL
-399 ICYVNCGNDDFRP
+399 ICYINCGNDDYRP

-419 LQQMLDKGYKVAL
+419 IQQLLNQGYKVAL

-438 FEAEELM
+438 FEAEELL

-450 ANNVQ
+450 AHNVQ
-455 INKLAAY
+455 INRLAAY

-485 LRQLQT
+485 LRQLQA

-526 KLRQK
+526 PLRQT

-542 ASEDKTKTEQYI
+542 NSEDKTATEQYI

-577 QNGHSYYLR
+577 QNGQSYYLR

-591 TKLPWARIFEVE
+591 VKLPWARIFEVE
-603 LQVWTDTGV
+603 LQVWTHTGV

>member
-1 MAFSPLSPH
+1 
-10 FVRHLPRRGRQA
+10 
-22 VSFRNHFLTCPT
+22 
-34 GEGVSECNELTEGE
+34 
-48 INLKYSL
+48 
-55 HFLSK
+55 
-60 DTLMRNSSKIIFMIC
+60 MRNLSKIILIIC
-75 SILLISG
+75 SILLVTG
-82 ICLRLALPS
+82 LCLHQALPS
-91 STPLRLPQP
+91 SIPLQLAQP
-100 TPTQSI
+100 TPTQSV

-135 PKACLDNYRT
+135 PKSYLDNYQT
-145 PSDRQKLLQW
+145 PSGRQKLFPW
-155 LQINQ
+155 LQKNQ
-160 SKYDYSIISA
+160 PFYDYSIISA

-175 GGLLAARMN
+175 GGLLAARRN
-184 TATPTEEDAL
+184 TATPSEEDEL
-194 LKHLQQLSPAKQQAI
+194 LKQLRQLPITRQQAI

-256 TEAKIPAKVLDKYRS
+256 TEAKIPPKVLEKYRS

-280 LGLLQLATDDRQIT
+280 LGLLKLATDDRRIT

-309 AVKIQSSIAA
+309 AVKLQSSIAA
-319 QKLQQQAQLTYG
+319 QKLQQQAQFTYG

-340 TRYYLQQS
+340 VRYYLQQS
-348 SWQPKVYLH
+348 NWQPKVYLH
-357 YTSPKAE
+357 YASPKAE

-374 VGAALRNQL
+374 VGATLRNQL
-383 KLMGASEASTP
+383 QLLGATEVTTP
-394 DSADL
+394 AAADL
-399 ICYVNCGNDDFRP
+399 ICYINCGNDDYRP

-419 LQQMLDKGYKVAL
+419 IQQLLDQGHKVAL
-432 IDSSAN
+432 VDSSAN
-438 FEAEELM
+438 FEAEELL

-450 ANNVQ
+450 AHNVQ
-455 INKLAAY
+455 INRLAAY

-485 LRQLQT
+485 LRQLQA

-526 KLRQK
+526 PLRQT

-542 ASEDKTKTEQYI
+542 NSEDKTATEQYI

-577 QNGHSYYLR
+577 QNGQSYYLR

-591 TKLPWARIFEVE
+591 VKLPWARIFEVE
-603 LQVWTDTGV
+603 LQVWTHTGV

>member
-1 MAFSPLSPH
+1 
-10 FVRHLPRRGRQA
+10 
-22 VSFRNHFLTCPT
+22 
-34 GEGVSECNELTEGE
+34 
-48 INLKYSL
+48 
-55 HFLSK
+55 
-60 DTLMRNSSKIIFMIC
+60 MRNSSKIIFIIC
-75 SILLISG
+75 SLLLISG

-91 STPLRLPQP
+91 STPLRLTQQP
-100 TPTQSI
+100 PTQSI

-135 PKACLDNYRT
+135 PKACLDNYRM

-155 LQINQ
+155 LQTNQ
-160 SKYDYSIISA
+160 PKYDYSIISA

-184 TATPTEEDAL
+184 TATPAEEDAL
-194 LKHLQQLSPAKQQAI
+194 LKQLQQLAPTKQQAI

-280 LGLLQLATDDRQIT
+280 LGLLKLATDDRQIT

-309 AVKIQSSIAA
+309 AVRLQSSIAA

-340 TRYYLQQS
+340 TRYYLQQNG
-348 SWQPKVYLH
+348 WQPKVYLH
-357 YTSPKAE
+357 YASPQAE

-383 KLMGASEASTP
+383 KLIGASEVSTP

-399 ICYVNCGNDDFRP
+399 ICYINCGNDDFRP

-419 LQQMLDKGYKVAL
+419 LQQMLDQGYKVAL

-438 FEAEELM
+438 FESEELL

-450 ANNVQ
+450 AHNVQ
-455 INKLAAY
+455 INRLVAY

-485 LRQLQT
+485 LRQLQAAG
-491 AGADTERLAALY
+491 AGADTDRLAALY

-526 KLRQK
+526 KLRQT

-542 ASEDKTKTEQYI
+542 DSEDKTATEQYI

-577 QNGHSYYLR
+577 QNGQSYYLS

-591 TKLPWARIFEVE
+591 AKLPWARIFEAE
-603 LQVWTDTGV
+603 LQVWTHTGL

>member
-1 MAFSPLSPH
+1 
-10 FVRHLPRRGRQA
+10 
-22 VSFRNHFLTCPT
+22 
-34 GEGVSECNELTEGE
+34 
-48 INLKYSL
+48 
-55 HFLSK
+55 
-60 DTLMRNSSKIIFMIC
+60 MRNSSKLIFIIC

-91 STPLRLPQP
+91 STPLRLTQP
-100 TPTQSI
+100 PPTQSI

-155 LQINQ
+155 LQTNQ
-160 SKYDYSIISA
+160 AKYDYSIISA

-184 TATPTEEDAL
+184 TATLAEEDAL
-194 LKHLQQLSPAKQQAI
+194 LKQLQQLSPTKQQAI

-280 LGLLQLATDDRQIT
+280 LGLLKLATDARQIT

-309 AVKIQSSIAA
+309 AVRLQSSIAA

-357 YTSPKAE
+357 YASPKAE

-383 KLMGASEASTP
+383 KLIGASEASTP

-399 ICYVNCGNDDFRP
+399 ICYINCGNDDFRP

-419 LQQMLDKGYKVAL
+419 LQQMLAQGYKVAL
-432 IDSSAN
+432 IDSNAN
-438 FEAEELM
+438 FEAEELL

-450 ANNVQ
+450 AHNVQ

-485 LRQLQT
+485 LRQLQA
-491 AGADTERLAALY
+491 AGAAADRLAALY

-509 TAERILED
+509 TTERILED

-526 KLRQK
+526 KLRQT

-542 ASEDKTKTEQYI
+542 DSEDKTATEQYI

-577 QNGHSYYLR
+577 QNGQSYYLS

-591 TKLPWARIFEVE
+591 AKLPWARIFEVE
-603 LQVWTDTGV
+603 LQIWTDTGL

>member
-1 MAFSPLSPH
+1 M
-10 FVRHLPRRGRQA
+10 
-22 VSFRNHFLTCPT
+22 
-34 GEGVSECNELTEGE
+34 
-48 INLKYSL
+48 
-55 HFLSK
+55 
-60 DTLMRNSSKIIFMIC
+60 
-75 SILLISG
+75 LISG
-82 ICLRLALPS
+82 ICLRLTLPS
-91 STPLRLPQP
+91 STPLRLKQQP
-100 TPTQSI
+100 PTQSI

-145 PSDRQKLLQW
+145 LSDRQKLLQW
-155 LQINQ
+155 LQTNQ
-160 SKYDYSIISA
+160 PKYDYSIISA

-184 TATPTEEDAL
+184 TAAPADEDAL
-194 LKHLQQLSPAKQQAI
+194 LKQLQQFAPAKQQAI

-256 TEAKIPAKVLDKYRS
+256 TKAKIPAKVLDKYRS

-280 LGLLQLATDDRQIT
+280 LGLLKLATDDRQIT

-309 AVKIQSSIAA
+309 AVRLQSSIAA

-348 SWQPKVYLH
+348 GWQPKVYLH
-357 YTSPKAE
+357 YASPKAE
-364 GADMPYMAVC
+364 GADMPYMAVS

-412 SAKQAQE
+412 SAKQVQE
-419 LQQMLDKGYKVAL
+419 LQQMLDQGYKVAL

-438 FEAEELM
+438 FEAEELL

-450 ANNVQ
+450 ANNVP

-485 LRQLQT
+485 LRQLQI
-491 AGADTERLAALY
+491 AGADTERLAALF

-526 KLRQK
+526 QLRQK

-542 ASEDKTKTEQYI
+542 DSEDKTATEQYI

-577 QNGHSYYLR
+577 QNGQSYYLR

-591 TKLPWARIFEVE
+591 AKLPWARIFEVE